1 MDVLCLREAFARP
14 SRAWRG
20 RPRVWKIQSLVTTNG
35 IYVACS
41 RHTTPSVL
49 LKESFELRLQAS
61 VAPHTSYH
69 QIYILYENRS
79 VFSFTKMVS
88 SWAMIFSM
96 GYIHVCISNKT
107 YGKTSLSDSLRKEPS
122 QKQSCLIYKCF
133 RLWLRAA
140 SRTSKTQE
148 KCFRGKSW
156 NSTPY

>member
-14 SRAWRG
+14 SRG
-20 RPRVWKIQSLVTTNG
+20 RLRIWKIQSLVTTNG
-35 IYVACS
+35 ISVACS

-96 GYIHVCISNKT
+96 GYIHVCILSNKT
-107 YGKTSLSDSLRKEPS
+107 YMEKPLCLIAYAKSLRKNN
-122 QKQSCLIYKCF
+122 L
-133 RLWLRAA
+133 A
-140 SRTSKTQE
+140 
-148 KCFRGKSW
+148 
-156 NSTPY
+156 